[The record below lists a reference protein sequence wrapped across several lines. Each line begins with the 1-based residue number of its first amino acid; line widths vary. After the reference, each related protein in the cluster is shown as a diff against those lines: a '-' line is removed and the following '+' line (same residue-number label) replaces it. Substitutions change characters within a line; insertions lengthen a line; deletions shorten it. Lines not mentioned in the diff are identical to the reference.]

1 MFKMNLNRHTASC
14 EKYYNKLFTILQS
27 IYELLQIGKTA
38 DILILSKFIH
48 ITRMRMETEQN
59 IE

>member
-1 MFKMNLNRHTASC
+1 MFKMNFNRHTTSC
-14 EKYYNKLFTILQS
+14 EKYYNKLFTIFN
-27 IYELLQIGKTA
+27 INELLQIGKTA